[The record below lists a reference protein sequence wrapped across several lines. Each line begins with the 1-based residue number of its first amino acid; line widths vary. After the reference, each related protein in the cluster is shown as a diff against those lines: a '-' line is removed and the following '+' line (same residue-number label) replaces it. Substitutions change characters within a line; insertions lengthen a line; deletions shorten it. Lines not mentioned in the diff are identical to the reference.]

1 MLSMKKMILFTFI
14 GATVLVSVW
23 LTASKAAQS
32 RRDSAYH
39 KALFQFQHDLP
50 LGTPKDEVK
59 KYLDSRNVQYFA
71 DKRGGSRIEAFEIK
85 IGEDPGGPVCEPW
98 DVYAALEFSPDEVLR
113 QVRIRRTGTCL

>member
-23 LTASKAAQS
+23 LTGSKMAQS
-32 RRDSAYH
+32 RRDSTYH
-39 KALFQFQHDLP
+39 KALSQFQHDLP
-50 LGTPKDEVK
+50 VGTPKDEVK

-71 DKRGGSRIEAFEIK
+71 DKRGGSRTEALEIK

-98 DVYAALEFSPDEVLR
+98 DVYIALEFSSGEVLR
-113 QVRIRRTGTCL
+113 QVHIRRSGTCL